1 MLRWGADLTD
11 NYLCKKLRDLRE
23 KCGYTQQQIA
33 NALNIDRSTYS
44 YYEAGKTSPD
54 IPSLLVLASVFS
66 VSIEDLLGQEQQS
79 PLVLSDSSS
88 SQSTAANKFSKNIA
102 QNDSHIYDLTKD
114 EKQLICF
121 FRAASPEM
129 QKHIL
134 DGIDT
139 KNRDPS

>member
-44 YYEAGKTSPD
+44 YYETGKTSPD

-121 FRAASPEM
+121 FRAANPEI
-129 QKHIL
+129 QKLIL
-134 DGIDT
+134 DKINA
-139 KNRDPS
+139 KNREQS

>member
-121 FRAASPEM
+121 FRAANPEI
-129 QKHIL
+129 QKLIL
-134 DGIDT
+134 DKINA
-139 KNRDPS
+139 KNREQS

>member
-44 YYEAGKTSPD
+44 YYETGKTSPD

-66 VSIEDLLGQEQQS
+66 VSIEDLLGQEQQN

-88 SQSTAANKFSKNIA
+88 SQSTTANKFSKNIA

-121 FRAASPEM
+121 FRAANPEI
-129 QKHIL
+129 QKLIL
-134 DGIDT
+134 DKINA
-139 KNRDPS
+139 KNREQS

>member
-44 YYEAGKTSPD
+44 YYETGKTSPD

-66 VSIEDLLGQEQQS
+66 VSIEDLLGQEQQN

-121 FRAASPEM
+121 FRAANPEI
-129 QKHIL
+129 QKLIL
-134 DGIDT
+134 DKINA
-139 KNRDPS
+139 KNREQS